1 MKELG
6 KLKKKSY
13 NLTCALCDEPSKMG
27 FGNICVPF
35 KCFLCSMCK
44 ASVQAFSF
52 RVKEFTMSTFNEAE
66 VEGLRTENGG
76 GNQVRAGV
84 PGSAVLERRVLV
96 NAELTLVLISP
107 SLMNTARR
115 CSARRTLPSSRLAL
129 ASPPAAAA

>member
-1 MKELG
+1 MTEPHMKELG

-76 GNQVRAGV
+76 GNQVRQPV
-84 PGSAVLERRVLV
+84 CPDLQC
-96 NAELTLVLISP
+96 
-107 SLMNTARR
+107 
-115 CSARRTLPSSRLAL
+115 CSVVCL
-129 ASPPAAAA
+129 